1 MGLGVR
7 MRGNRGGGY
16 REGAISTTLSTEKG
30 FLWTLGRITMF
41 LVVVVVELK
50 ETNKARVVS

>member
-1 MGLGVR
+1 

-16 REGAISTTLSTEKG
+16 REGAISPTSSTEKG
-30 FLWTLGRITMF
+30 FLWTPARIRMF

-50 ETNKARVVS
+50 ETNKMRVVS

>member
-1 MGLGVR
+1 MR

-50 ETNKARVVS
+50 QTNKARVVS

>member
-16 REGAISTTLSTEKG
+16 REGAISPTSSTEKG
-30 FLWTLGRITMF
+30 FVWTQGRLRMF
-41 LVVVVVELK
+41 LVVVVELK
-50 ETNKARVVS
+50 ETNKVRVVS